1 MLISRSLPLIHE
13 LLSLNGWLLA
23 QNWSVSG
30 IIRSYLVAAEG
41 LEKRSL

>member
-1 MLISRSLPLIHE
+1 MLIRRLQPLIDD